1 MVGLKFYHG
10 WKEAEIA
17 GLFQLDAR
25 TVRRRW
31 RAACLKLHE
40 VLRGDVADLVN

>member
-1 MVGLKFYHG
+1 MKFYHG

-17 GLFQLDAR
+17 ALFQVGAR

-31 RAACLKLHE
+31 RAACLKLRE
-40 VLRGDVADLVN
+40 ALRGDVPELVT